1 MLVVQFFKDV
11 VTIGLVFVDFICR
24 IIAINAKM
32 KGVLFKQKLG
42 EGRGLGVCNTIH
54 RNGMLHFFL
63 PSNCTFEIIRTTVVD
78 IESPIYREFSFKS
91 NANFSRIMGAFRNQ
105 FPFLAQFVS
114 QNEYEK
120 KNT

>member
-1 MLVVQFFKDV
+1 MR
-11 VTIGLVFVDFICR
+11 GYH
-24 IIAINAKM
+24 
-32 KGVLFKQKLG
+32 FKQKLG
-42 EGRGLGVCNTIH
+42 VGSGLGVCNSIH

-91 NANFSRIMGAFRNQ
+91 NANFLRIMGAFRNQ

>member
-1 MLVVQFFKDV
+1 MRGFH
-11 VTIGLVFVDFICR
+11 
-24 IIAINAKM
+24 
-32 KGVLFKQKLG
+32 FKQKLG
-42 EGRGLGVCNTIH
+42 DGSGSGVCNSIH

-78 IESPIYREFSFKS
+78 IESLIFREFPFFWR
-91 NANFSRIMGAFRNQ
+91 ANFSRIIGAFRNQ
-105 FPFLAQFVS
+105 FPSLAQFVS